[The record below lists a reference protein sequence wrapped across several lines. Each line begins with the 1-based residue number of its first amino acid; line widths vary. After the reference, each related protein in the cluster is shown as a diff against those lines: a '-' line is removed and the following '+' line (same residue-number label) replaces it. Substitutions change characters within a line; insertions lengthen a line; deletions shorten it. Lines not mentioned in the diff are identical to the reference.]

1 MLGTTRPAVRPVHDE
16 SAGYFVHLSRFKSRE
31 ASLYVELT

>member
-1 MLGTTRPAVRPVHDE
+1 MLGTTRPAVGPVHDV
-16 SAGYFVHLSRFKSRE
+16 SAGYFVHPSHFKSHE